1 MDDKQNVWVINKV
14 NDKEDKTQINN
25 KDNKIQNIYDAKIER
40 ERVNRHENFKRWLQ
54 KKGSENTK
62 MNDILNNLCRDV
74 QEIVTNTGFTISNE
88 KILRDEIATFIYK
101 ESYPDAQ
108 ENYF

>member
-14 NDKEDKTQINN
+14 NNKEDKTQINN

-40 ERVNRHENFKRWLQ
+40 ERVKRHEKFKRWLE
-54 KKGSENTK
+54 KGSENTK

>member
-14 NDKEDKTQINN
+14 NDKEEDKTQINN
-25 KDNKIQNIYDAKIER
+25 NDNKIQNIYEAKIER
-40 ERVNRHENFKRWLQ
+40 ERAKRHEKFKQWLE
-54 KKGSENTK
+54 KKAENTK
-62 MNDILNNLCRDV
+62 MNYILNNLCRDV

>member
-14 NDKEDKTQINN
+14 NDKEEDKTQINN
-25 KDNKIQNIYDAKIER
+25 NDNKIQNIYEAKIER
-40 ERVNRHENFKRWLQ
+40 ERVKRHEKFKQWLE
-54 KKGSENTK
+54 KGSENTK

>member
-1 MDDKQNVWVINKV
+1 MDKSNVWSINKV
-14 NDKEDKTQINN
+14 NNKEE
-25 KDNKIQNIYDAKIER
+25 NKIQLDNRDNIIQKIYEAKIER
-40 ERVNRHENFKRWLQ
+40 ERAQRHEKFKRWLHM
-54 KKGSENTK
+54 KDSENIE
-62 MNDILNNLCRDV
+62 MNDILNNLCRDIHD
-74 QEIVTNTGFTISNE
+74 IVTDTGFIISNE

>member
-14 NDKEDKTQINN
+14 NDKEEDKTQINN
-25 KDNKIQNIYDAKIER
+25 NDNKIQNIYEAKIER
-40 ERVNRHENFKRWLQ
+40 ERVKRHEKFKRWLE
-54 KKGSENTK
+54 KGSENTK

>member
-14 NDKEDKTQINN
+14 NNKEENKIHINN
-25 KDNKIQNIYDAKIER
+25 DNKILNIYEAKIER
-40 ERVNRHENFKRWLQ
+40 ERKDRHEKFNQWLH
-54 KKGSENTK
+54 KKGPENIK

-101 ESYPDAQ
+101 ESCPDAK